1 MSLDVDGR
9 VLRLDSLS
17 KFMAPGMR
25 IGWLSGPEEFVSKYL
40 LLQEISS
47 QFPSGFS
54 QSVFNGLVRHWGR
67 NRLHQHAQK
76 V

>member
-1 MSLDVDGR
+1 MDTDGR

-17 KFMAPGMR
+17 KTMAPGLR
-25 IGWLSGPEEFVSKYL
+25 LGWITAPSDFLDKYQ

-54 QSVFNGLVRHWGR
+54 QSVLYGLVNQYGVKTNYMLSCKR
-67 NRLHQHAQK
+67 
-76 V
+76 

>member
-1 MSLDVDGR
+1 MLAAIIAGPSCR

-25 IGWLSGPEEFVSKYL
+25 IGWLTAPEEFVSKYQ

-47 QFPSGFS
+47 QVSGLCTVNS
-54 QSVFNGLVRHWGR
+54 
-67 NRLHQHAQK
+67 AQYIAPHHCHTLLC
-76 V
+76 